1 MPEPPEGDRT
11 VSEPHA
17 SDLLPLAEAVSAE
30 DPWLWWALTGTAKLA
45 GMIKPPEGFPF
56 AYLHEQ
62 GLDTIVS
69 LIGPASYDPV
79 PLQSRAHALQDLY
92 GGAAPDD
99 AAAEEREVRR
109 AVATVRSLL
118 DEGHSVV
125 VHCHAGIGRTGL
137 VIGSVLVSAG
147 HDPAAVTAWLA
158 DVQRARGAKGW
169 PESPWQGGVLASFT
183 SRE

>member
-1 MPEPPEGDRT
+1 M
-11 VSEPHA
+11 SESNA
-17 SDLLPLAEAVSAE
+17 SGLLPVSDAVSAE
-30 DPWLWWALTGTAKLA
+30 EPWLWWALAGTAKLA
-45 GMIKPPEGFPF
+45 GMFKPPEGFPF
-56 AYLHEQ
+56 SYLHEQ

-69 LIGPASYDPV
+69 LIGPASYDPA
-79 PLQSRAHALQDLY
+79 PLQSRAHALQDLF

-99 AAAEEREVRR
+99 AEAEEREVRR

-118 DEGHSVV
+118 DEGHGVV

-137 VIGSVLVSAG
+137 VIGSVLVSGG

-169 PESPWQGGVLASFT
+169 PESPWQAEVLASFST
-183 SRE
+183 GAAG